1 MHGARP
7 SRPPGRGCQSNPR
20 EKRLSSSR
28 KLQNEVARG
37 RKVAEGKGGRAGG
50 RRLICPSAL
59 HQPSA
64 ALRHVAQG
72 LGDPPSPGLGF
83 KYLEIVLPFSAVTLP
98 RAECDHAMCFDSFRD
113 SGSRPDEISIQR
125 LAGNSAARGP
135 SRSPA
140 RPRARRAHNSSFPGE
155 YNCQIASRTTTKE
168 ARFMSPPRAPFIPR
182 LLRAAH
188 LPAPLE
194 MPPPAI
200 ARAEAPRR
208 LPPESRKWRPL
219 TRAPAFAQRRKRE
232 KRVFLESLPR
242 RCRTRSGISSPS
254 PPRVTPSES
263 GS

>member
-1 MHGARP
+1 
-7 SRPPGRGCQSNPR
+7 
-20 EKRLSSSR
+20 
-28 KLQNEVARG
+28 
-37 RKVAEGKGGRAGG
+37 
-50 RRLICPSAL
+50 
-59 HQPSA
+59 
-64 ALRHVAQG
+64 
-72 LGDPPSPGLGF
+72 
-83 KYLEIVLPFSAVTLP
+83 
-98 RAECDHAMCFDSFRD
+98 MCFDSFRD
-113 SGSRPDEISIQR
+113 SGSRPDEISKQR
-125 LAGNSAARGP
+125 LAGNSARRP

-208 LPPESRKWRPL
+208 LPPESRKWRPR

-242 RCRTRSGISSPS
+242 RCKTRSGISSPS